1 MISSLPINIHDLL
14 HFQGVE
20 SARVELKQSWNEKT
34 TGLQVLKT
42 LCAFANDF
50 YNVNGGYIVIGVAEN
65 EAQAVL
71 PPLGLTPQMLN
82 AAQKWIRGNSKK
94 LEPKVQFRLFPEV
107 VDGKHIL
114 VVWVPGSDARPH
126 HAPTGTDKQRA
137 YYIREG
143 SETLEAKGQQL
154 TDLLNMCA
162 KVPFDDRRAS
172 QFSLNDL
179 RSTLVHEFL
188 YDINNRLREEKDDY
202 KIYRQLWLTAKANGH
217 EVPKNIALLFFM
229 DDPEKA
235 FRGARIEVVHFPD
248 DAGGNILQEW
258 IFRGPLPKQIKDS
271 VNHLEHFSTTY
282 IQKHDDRYE
291 ASRWV
296 SFPLAAIKESIVNAV
311 YHRSYE
317 GTQEPIKVYIYPDRL
332 EITSYPG
339 PVPGLKQTHFEQQK
353 VPTVPARN
361 RRIGEMLK
369 ELKLAEVRGTGIRK
383 VFRAMVENGSP
394 PPRYEF
400 NEERTYFTVILP
412 AHPNSIRASEP
423 DVLKKSC

>member
-1 MISSLPINIHDLL
+1 MISSLPINIHNLL

-65 EAQAVL
+65 EAQAIL

-94 LEPKVQFRLFPEV
+94 LDPKVQFRLSPEV
-107 VDGKHIL
+107 VDGKLML

-126 HAPTGTDKQRA
+126 HAPTGKDKQRS

-143 SETLEAKGQQL
+143 SETIEAKSQLL

-162 KVPFDDRRAS
+162 KIPFDDRRAS
-172 QFSLNDL
+172 QFTLNDL

-188 YDINNRLREEKDDY
+188 SDVGSGFLEEKDDY

-217 EVPKNIALLFFM
+217 EVPM
-229 DDPEKA
+229 A
-235 FRGARIEVVHFPD
+235 FRGARIEVVHFPE
-248 DAGGNILQEW
+248 DASGNMLQEW
-258 IFRGPLPKQIKDS
+258 IFRGPLPKQIKDC

-296 SFPLAAIKESIVNAV
+296 SFPLAAIKETIVNAV

-317 GTQEPIKVYIYPDRL
+317 GTQEPTKVYIYPDRL

-339 PVPGLKQTHFEQQK
+339 PMPGLKQIHFEQQK

-383 VFRAMVENGSP
+383 VFRAMAENGSP

-400 NEERTYFTVILP
+400 NDERTYFTVILP
-412 AHPNSIRASEP
+412 AHPDSIQ
-423 DVLKKSC
+423 K

>member
-1 MISSLPINIHDLL
+1 MTSSLPININDLL
-14 HFQGVE
+14 HFHGVE
-20 SARVELKQSWNEKT
+20 SARVELKQSWDEKT

-42 LCAFANDF
+42 ICAFANDF
-50 YNVNGGYIVIGVAEN
+50 YNVNGGYIIIGVSEHDGIA
-65 EAQAVL
+65 AL
-71 PPLGLTPQMLN
+71 PPLGLTPKTLN
-82 AAQKWIRGNSKK
+82 IAQKWIRGNGKK
-94 LEPKVQFRLFPEV
+94 LEPNVSLRLSPEV

-126 HAPTGTDKQRA
+126 QAPSGKNKQRA
-137 YYIREG
+137 YYIRDG
-143 SETLEAKGQQL
+143 SETIEAKGQLL

-162 KVPFDDRRAS
+162 KIPFDDRRAS
-172 QFSLNDL
+172 QFTLNDL

-188 YDINNRLREEKDDY
+188 YDVGSSLIEEKDDY
-202 KIYRQLWLTAKANGH
+202 KIYRQLWLTLKANGH

-229 DDPEKA
+229 DEPERA

-248 DAGGNILQEW
+248 ESGNVLQEW
-258 IFRGPLPKQIKDS
+258 TFRGPLPKQIKDC

-296 SFPLAAIKESIVNAV
+296 SFPLPALKETIVNAV

-317 GTQEPIKVYIYPDRL
+317 GTPEPTKVYIYPDRI
-332 EITSYPG
+332 EVTSYPG
-339 PVPGLKQTHFEQQK
+339 PLPGLKKIHFEQQK
-353 VPTVPARN
+353 VPSVPARN

-369 ELKLAEVRGTGIRK
+369 ELKLAEARGIRK
-383 VFRAMVENGSP
+383 VFRAMIDNGSP

-400 NEERTYFTVILP
+400 DEERTYFTVILP
-412 AHPNSIRASEP
+412 AHPNT
-423 DVLKKSC
+423 

>member
-1 MISSLPINIHDLL
+1 MISSLPINIDDLL

-34 TGLQVLKT
+34 TGVQVLKT
-42 LCAFANDF
+42 ICAFANDF
-50 YNVNGGYIVIGVAEN
+50 YNVNGGYIVVGVGEKEGIA
-65 EAQAVL
+65 AL
-71 PPLGLTPQMLN
+71 PPLGLTPKILN
-82 AAQKWIRGNSKK
+82 IAQKWIRGNSKK
-94 LEPKVQFRLFPEV
+94 LEPKVQFRLSPEV

-126 HAPTGTDKQRA
+126 QAPTGSNRQRA

-143 SETLEAKGQQL
+143 SETIEAKGQWL

-162 KVPFDDRRAS
+162 KIPFDDRRAY
-172 QFSLNDL
+172 QFTVNNL
-179 RSTLVHEFL
+179 RSTLVREFL
-188 YDINNRLREEKDDY
+188 SDVSSGLLEETDDY
-202 KIYRQLWLTAKANGH
+202 KIYRKLWLTAKTNGH

-229 DDPEKA
+229 DDPEIA

-248 DAGGNILQEW
+248 ESGNVLQEW
-258 IFRGPLPKQIKDS
+258 TFRGPLPKQIKDC

-282 IQKHDDRYE
+282 VKKRDDRCE

-296 SFPLAAIKESIVNAV
+296 SFPLSAIKETVVNAV

-317 GTQEPIKVYIYPDRL
+317 GIQEPTKVYIYSDRI

-339 PVPGLKQTHFEQQK
+339 PMPGLQKNHFEQQK
-353 VPTVPARN
+353 VPAVPARN

-369 ELKLAEVRGTGIRK
+369 ELRLAEARGTGIRK
-383 VFRAMVENGSP
+383 VFLAMANNNSP

-400 NEERTYFTVILP
+400 DEERTYFTVILP
-412 AHPNSIRASEP
+412 AHP
-423 DVLKKSC
+423 DG

>member
-1 MISSLPINIHDLL
+1 MISSLPINIDDLL

-20 SARVELKQSWNEKT
+20 SARVELKQSWDEKT
-34 TGLQVLKT
+34 TGVQVLKT
-42 LCAFANDF
+42 ICAFANDF
-50 YNVNGGYIVIGVAEN
+50 YNVNGGYIVVGVGEKEGIA
-65 EAQAVL
+65 AL
-71 PPLGLTPQMLN
+71 PPLGLTPKILN
-82 AAQKWIRGNSKK
+82 IAQKWIRGNSKK
-94 LEPKVQFRLFPEV
+94 LEPKVQFRLSPEV

-126 HAPTGTDKQRA
+126 QAPTGSNRQRA

-143 SETLEAKGQQL
+143 SETIEAKGQWL

-162 KVPFDDRRAS
+162 KIPFDDRRAY
-172 QFSLNDL
+172 QFTVNNL
-179 RSTLVHEFL
+179 RSTLVREFL
-188 YDINNRLREEKDDY
+188 SDVSSGLLEETDDY
-202 KIYRQLWLTAKANGH
+202 KIYRKLWLTAKTNGH

-229 DDPEKA
+229 DNPEIA

-248 DAGGNILQEW
+248 ESGNVLQEW
-258 IFRGPLPKQIKDS
+258 TFRGPLPKQIKDC

-282 IQKHDDRYE
+282 VKKHDDRCE

-296 SFPLAAIKESIVNAV
+296 SFPLSAIKETVVNAV

-317 GTQEPIKVYIYPDRL
+317 GIQEPTKVYIYSDRI

-339 PVPGLKQTHFEQQK
+339 PMPGLQRSHFEQQK
-353 VPTVPARN
+353 VPAVPARN

-369 ELKLAEVRGTGIRK
+369 ELRLAEARGTGIRK
-383 VFRAMVENGSP
+383 VFLAMANNNSP

-400 NEERTYFTVILP
+400 DEERTYFTVILP
-412 AHPNSIRASEP
+412 AHP
-423 DVLKKSC
+423 DG